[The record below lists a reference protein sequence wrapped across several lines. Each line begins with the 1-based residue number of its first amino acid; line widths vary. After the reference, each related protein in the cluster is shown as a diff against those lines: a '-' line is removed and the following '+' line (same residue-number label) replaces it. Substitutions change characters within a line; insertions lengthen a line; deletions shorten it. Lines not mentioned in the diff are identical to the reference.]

1 MMGGNI
7 KVKSELGKGSEITI
21 GLRFKTTSATK
32 NRGVIQELN
41 GFRALVADDN
51 MDSCVS
57 VEKMLRTIGLR
68 PEWTTSGKEAVF
80 RAKYATEQND
90 PFHVYIIDW
99 LMPDMNGVEVVR
111 RIRSEIG
118 DEVPIIILTAYDWS
132 DIEDEAREAG
142 VTAFCAKP
150 LFLSELYDVLQ
161 NSSKAGGIGGNE
173 IIAPDTF
180 KGRKVLLVEDV
191 ELNRE
196 IAETILQEA
205 GIHVVCVGNG
215 QKAVEYMSQPE
226 ADDIDLILMD
236 IMMPELGGY
245 DACSR
250 IRSYSTAPVLFL
262 TAKTQEGDKR
272 RAYDSGGDD
281 FLAKPFSHAELMMKV
296 ESLLRRYRVYKSKSS
311 GRTLRPGIVL
321 DEENRRV
328 LVNGQPLEL
337 TETEFSILHCLAEN
351 RGRVVP
357 VRTIYE
363 TVWHETYMPASNNTV
378 MVHIVNLRKKLE
390 EDPANPRL
398 IRTVWGKGYQID

>member
-1 MMGGNI
+1 MEEAIRILVVDDEPDIRRICRILLETGGYT
-7 KVKSELGKGSEITI
+7 VLEA
-21 GLRFKTTSATK
+21 AT
-32 NRGVIQELN
+32 G
-41 GFRALVADDN
+41 A
-51 MDSCVS
+51 
-57 VEKMLRTIGLR
+57 
-68 PEWTTSGKEAVF
+68 EAV
-80 RAKYATEQND
+80 EQ
-90 PFHVYIIDW
+90 
-99 LMPDMNGVEVVR
+99 VR
-111 RIRSEIG
+111 
-118 DEVPIIILTAYDWS
+118 
-132 DIEDEAREAG
+132 
-142 VTAFCAKP
+142 
-150 LFLSELYDVLQ
+150 Q
-161 NSSKAGGIGGNE
+161 
-173 IIAPDTF
+173 
-180 KGRKVLLVEDV
+180 
-191 ELNRE
+191 
-196 IAETILQEA
+196 
-205 GIHVVCVGNG
+205 H
-215 QKAVEYMSQPE
+215 
-226 ADDIDLILMD
+226 
-236 IMMPELGGY
+236 PELD